1 MELQVPRFKGT
12 LMEIRKF
19 NVLYSFIFFY
29 LLLTFYLLRVTLLT
43 GTKPVNMTV
52 VPLCTESVFAFFEHW
67 LPKTMIT
74 FSQAFP
80 EYAFPR
86 ENFVC
91 IRIFLQHN
99 VPILSLKKFV
109 KASNMPLN
117 FTEKMKNVTFLD
129 IF

>member
-1 MELQVPRFKGT
+1 MIIV
-12 LMEIRKF
+12 I
-19 NVLYSFIFFY
+19 
-29 LLLTFYLLRVTLLT
+29 FYLLRVKLLT
-43 GTKPVNMTV
+43 GTKPVNVTV
-52 VPLCTESVFAFFEHW
+52 VPFCTESFFAFYEHW

-74 FSQAFP
+74 VSQAFP
-80 EYAFPR
+80 KYAFPR

-99 VPILSLKKFV
+99 VSILSLKKFV

-117 FTEKMKNVTFLD
+117 FNEKMKNVTFLD